1 MAKPRA
7 KPRFPLSCK
16 HAGEGLQRAAIPNSP
31 PGQTLDD
38 CGLQANTAGRG
49 IHYQSVWAI
58 LRPWSPPEAVAHSTA
73 AIHAI
78 SGPDQAAQPALFDR
92 CPCVSEAADARQ
104 RGPERKYVDNERRS
118 PAANGDA
125 SA

>member
-49 IHYQSVWAI
+49 ILYQSVWAI
-58 LRPWSPPEAVAHSTA
+58 LRPWVPPARSPTQLRAFD
-73 AIHAI
+73 
-78 SGPDQAAQPALFDR
+78 PDQAAQPALFDR
-92 CPCVSEAADARQ
+92 GPCVSEAADAPRW
-104 RGPERKYVDNERRS
+104 
-118 PAANGDA
+118 
-125 SA
+125 